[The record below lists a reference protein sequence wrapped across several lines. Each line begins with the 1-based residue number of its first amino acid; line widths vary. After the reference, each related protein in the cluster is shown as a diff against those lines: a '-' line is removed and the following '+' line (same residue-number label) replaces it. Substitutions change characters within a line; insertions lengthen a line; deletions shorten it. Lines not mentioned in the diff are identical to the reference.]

1 MTLNALR
8 HKRTCT
14 RGQCPAA
21 PPEFANF
28 CDIANSGGAET
39 GSTRVVKAKFVS
51 GMVSAV
57 IGPRLLNANDNH
69 TFVAANDN
77 GVVAGNAI
85 AA

>member
-1 MTLNALR
+1 MHPGAVPGGS
-8 HKRTCT
+8 T
-14 RGQCPAA
+14 RICK
-21 PPEFANF
+21 FY
-28 CDIANSGGAET
+28 DTANSGGAET

-77 GVVAGNAI
+77 GVVAGHAI